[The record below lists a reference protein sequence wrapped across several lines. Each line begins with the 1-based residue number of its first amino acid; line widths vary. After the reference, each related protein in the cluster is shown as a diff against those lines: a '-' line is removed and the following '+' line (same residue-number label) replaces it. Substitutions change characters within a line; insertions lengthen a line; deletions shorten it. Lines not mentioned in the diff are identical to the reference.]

1 MATSLTVTGV
11 APVCRNPLVTELRT
25 ATFRKRIE
33 RKKTGRASYTRKVKH
48 RKAQDW

>member
-1 MATSLTVTGV
+1 MAASLTVTGV
-11 APVCRNPLVTELRT
+11 ASVCRNPLVTELRT

-33 RKKTGRASYTRKVKH
+33 RKKTGKASYTRKVKH